1 MGYFNLFGDKN
12 VVQKHISKCVEY
24 LKQSSEKGF
33 WTDDIDH
40 NNFNIENENTNE
52 NINISEEKVKDKKDY
67 NLEMRYFNVAAK
79 NGHLS
84 VLHKVLFF
92 HIIKLF

>member
-1 MGYFNLFGDKN
+1 M
-12 VVQKHISKCVEY
+12 
-24 LKQSSEKGF
+24 
-33 WTDDIDH
+33 IDH

-52 NINISEEKVKDKKDY
+52 NISEEKVKIKQDY
-67 NLEMRYFNVAAK
+67 NLEMSYFNVSVK

-84 VLHKVLFF
+84 VLHKVLIF